1 MTMADTRQLLIL
13 KAQIASDLGAIDRI
27 EEAVSSAMTA
37 HEPEATPPQIV
48 RSGLALYLH
57 DFYQAVEQVLVRITR
72 ALNGF
77 DTLGEAWHV
86 DLLRLSSLDVEGL
99 RPAVISDSTR
109 VQLDRYR
116 SFRHFVRH
124 GYDRDF
130 MWERMKDLVSDLPK
144 VVTLFEEDVHR
155 FLDVLDQM
163 ARELNEE

>member
-1 MTMADTRQLLIL
+1 M
-13 KAQIASDLGAIDRI
+13 
-27 EEAVSSAMTA
+27 
-37 HEPEATPPQIV
+37 
-48 RSGLALYLH
+48 
-57 DFYQAVEQVLVRITR
+57 
-72 ALNGF
+72 
-77 DTLGEAWHV
+77 
-86 DLLRLSSLDVEGL
+86 
-99 RPAVISDSTR
+99 ISDSTR